1 VIVASYVQVWHLKP
15 EVDIRIVHFTF
26 SLRRVLF
33 LSRAGDYYELL
44 AKPTCR
50 VAMPWVFHRVALD
63 ELVMIVNLDLIQCIQ
78 SFIITLVVS
87 AANQEKLLSVWILYT
102 LEIVRKTAII
112 VWLHLYRLNGL
123 VPDV

>member
-1 VIVASYVQVWHLKP
+1 
-15 EVDIRIVHFTF
+15 
-26 SLRRVLF
+26 
-33 LSRAGDYYELL
+33 
-44 AKPTCR
+44 
-50 VAMPWVFHRVALD
+50 MPWVFHRVALD
-63 ELVMIVNLDLIQCIQ
+63 ELVMIVNLDLIECIQ

-87 AANQEKLLSVWILYT
+87 AAYQEKLLSVWILYT

>member
-1 VIVASYVQVWHLKP
+1 M
-15 EVDIRIVHFTF
+15 
-26 SLRRVLF
+26 
-33 LSRAGDYYELL
+33 
-44 AKPTCR
+44 
-50 VAMPWVFHRVALD
+50 AMPWVFHRVALD
-63 ELVMIVNLDLIQCIQ
+63 ELVMIVNLDLIECIQ

-87 AANQEKLLSVWILYT
+87 AAYQEKLLSVWILYT

>member
-1 VIVASYVQVWHLKP
+1 
-15 EVDIRIVHFTF
+15 
-26 SLRRVLF
+26 
-33 LSRAGDYYELL
+33 
-44 AKPTCR
+44 
-50 VAMPWVFHRVALD
+50 MPWVFHRVALD
-63 ELVMIVNLDLIQCIQ
+63 ELVMIVNLDLIECIQ

-87 AANQEKLLSVWILYT
+87 TANQEKLLSVWILYT

>member
-1 VIVASYVQVWHLKP
+1 M
-15 EVDIRIVHFTF
+15 
-26 SLRRVLF
+26 
-33 LSRAGDYYELL
+33 
-44 AKPTCR
+44 
-50 VAMPWVFHRVALD
+50 AMPWVFHRVALD
-63 ELVMIVNLDLIQCIQ
+63 ELVMIVNLDLIECIQ

-87 AANQEKLLSVWILYT
+87 TANQEKLLSVWILYT

>member
-1 VIVASYVQVWHLKP
+1 
-15 EVDIRIVHFTF
+15 
-26 SLRRVLF
+26 
-33 LSRAGDYYELL
+33 
-44 AKPTCR
+44 
-50 VAMPWVFHRVALD
+50 MPWVFHRVALD
-63 ELVMIVNLDLIQCIQ
+63 ELVMIVNLDLIECIQ